1 MDDVKNKVDE
11 DVDENVV
18 KEDTATKLNDDIK
31 NVHFELGHSVGYL
44 KGMLDSEE
52 VTNKVSKKAKITG
65 MFMGAGVV
73 VIGYLVG
80 CGLITILSN
89 KHRN

>member
-1 MDDVKNKVDE
+1 MDVKNKVDE

-73 VIGYLVG
+73 AIGYIVC
-80 CGLITILSN
+80 CGLMTILSN
-89 KHRN
+89 KNHN